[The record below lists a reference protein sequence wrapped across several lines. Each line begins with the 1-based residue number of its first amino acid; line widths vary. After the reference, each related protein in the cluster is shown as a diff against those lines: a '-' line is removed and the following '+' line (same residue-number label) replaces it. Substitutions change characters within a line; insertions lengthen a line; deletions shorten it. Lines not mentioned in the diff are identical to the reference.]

1 VLGRGPL
8 YLEPQ
13 SRLPLYTNCLEESF
27 LKLGGFERHKVG
39 RGWYRV
45 SPICFVLV
53 QVHSGG
59 AGSRF
64 GLHEIKTSVCTGP
77 PASRRRA
84 LHCLFHLPLMP
95 LVQALL

>member
-1 VLGRGPL
+1 MLGRWPL

-13 SRLPLYTNCLEESF
+13 SGLPLFTNCLEESF
-27 LKLGGFERHKVG
+27 LKLGGFERHKGG

-45 SPICFVLV
+45 SPTCFVLV
-53 QVHSGG
+53 QGHSGG
-59 AGSRF
+59 AGGRF
-64 GLHEIKTSVCTGP
+64 SLHAIKTGVCSGP

-84 LHCLFHLPLMP
+84 LHYFLHLPLMR